1 MTGEVKLHREGA
13 VAFVTLAN
21 APRLNAMTRAM
32 WRELRAV
39 FDALASGTDADSVTG
54 MAISTTTDRGTAT
67 GAGAS
72 EGKGKGKG
80 GGQDKST
87 HAALRCVVV
96 RGEGGAFCAGGDI
109 SEYPSFRFDEAS
121 LREFHE
127 NEVWG
132 ALQAMLDCAVPLVAQ
147 IEGACMGAGLEI
159 ASCCDIR
166 LAGASARFGAP
177 IAKLGFPMAP
187 REAALVHGAIGDS
200 LARDM
205 LLAAGLH
212 DARRLYDAGFLLRIV
227 ADVDVAADAIAHA
240 QRIAALAP
248 GAARLNKHTFYAL
261 NRTVAPVD
269 RAETAIYSIADM
281 VSTAYRYADSA
292 EHREGIA
299 AFIAKRPPVF

>member
-1 MTGEVKLHREGA
+1 MTASVRLEREGA
-13 VAFVTLAN
+13 IAFVTLAN
-21 APRLNAMTRAM
+21 ADRLNAMSRAM

-39 FDALASGTDADSVTG
+39 FEQALAQDAAV
-54 MAISTTTDRGTAT
+54 
-67 GAGAS
+67 
-72 EGKGKGKG
+72 
-80 GGQDKST
+80 
-87 HAALRCVVV
+87 RCVVV
-96 RGEGGAFCAGGDI
+96 RGEGAAFCAGGDI

-132 ALQAMLDCAVPLVAQ
+132 ALAAMLACELPLVAQ

-166 LAGASARFGAP
+166 LAGASSKFGAP

-187 REAALVHGAIGDS
+187 REAALVRSAIGDT

-205 LLAAGLH
+205 LLAAGVH
-212 DARRLYDAGFLLRIV
+212 DARRLYDAGFVLSVLPD
-227 ADVDVAADAIAHA
+227 AQVAAAALAHA

-248 GAARLNKHTFYAL
+248 AAARLNKRTFFAG
-261 NRTVAPVD
+261 TVD
-269 RAETAIYSIADM
+269 RLLAS
-281 VSTAYRYADSA
+281 AYDYADSP

-299 AFIAKRPPVF
+299 AFLAKRTPVF